1 MKTALVTGVS
11 GQDGLYATEQLLQ
24 RGYRVVGTVRSIVRV
39 HTTSLVTQFQGVE
52 IIEWD
57 LLNQSR
63 LFEILR
69 HYRPVEIYNFAAY
82 SSGEGMY
89 DDPLGVAEVNGLA
102 VARILEAIREFDG
115 SIRFCQ
121 ASSAEMFGE
130 ASESPQSEST
140 RFLPRSPYGA
150 AKVYAHSMIHIYRQ
164 RYGVFGCSAILFNHE
179 SPRRSFGF
187 VTRKITHT
195 AAQIKLGLADNLALG
210 NLEARRDWGFAGDVV
225 HAMWMMLQ
233 EQTAGDYVV
242 ATGETHSVREF
253 CDAAFAHLGLD
264 YRDYVREDPAFYRPL
279 EPVQLVGNTRK
290 LKSIGWS
297 PQLNFLQMVGKM
309 VDEDMRLLSK
319 TGYQLDQ

>member
-1 MKTALVTGVS
+1 MKTALVTVVS

-89 DDPLGVAEVNGLA
+89 E
-102 VARILEAIREFDG
+102 R
-115 SIRFCQ
+115 RFCQ